1 MSDTDS
7 LDFLQEEFDPNSLT
21 VPRLRSILVHYDV
34 SYPSTAKKA
43 QLIKIF
49 IDEILPQ
56 RRRILKERDRARRS
70 SRGIVNA
77 TSPESLEIDEDIAPL
92 PRVSRKSK
100 RSTSSRLSFDEESE
114 EGTSY
119 RKERTQSLLKKTP
132 RANSKH
138 ARSSDTENGL
148 DVGTRRKSLRTRKS
162 ESMTKHQPEL
172 AKIRYAHEDDAIKT
186 EKIDRKDSAFTYD
199 NPFQSGSSP
208 LSGKSL
214 EMGRKSLGTP
224 KERRRASGYVKARRR
239 ETTQIYDGIHP
250 PSSNTFE
257 SPISPSAF
265 NTSNGVT
272 KSDEIKIE
280 PSEEFTLEEQLELA
294 RERAAKGVEPC
305 DPPRKSSAS
314 NYKSINKGPLW
325 VVMITILICYA
336 AWYREQKIAVGYCG
350 IGRESKLLTSST
362 WNMPNWARILLEPE
376 CEPCP
381 YHAYCSD
388 RMKVQ
393 CELDFLQKPHPLSFF
408 SLIPLVPTCEP
419 DGEKVRRIKVIAD
432 RAVEELR
439 EKRMKFECG
448 ATKNEAGAARPA
460 ADIDANDL
468 MNEISKKRRGKI
480 SNEEFQGL
488 WPQVLEEIKSRDE
501 VQSIAD
507 GIHTRLSSTS
517 LARLPLS
524 CALRRSVRKTMG
536 QYRIQ
541 IGFLII
547 IILALLYVRSAL
559 ISRRK
564 TKAIIPSLVSLTLE
578 RLTNQA
584 ITHQENSKIERWI
597 SIGQLRDD
605 ILRDEHSIAKRER
618 VWRKVR
624 IVIETNA
631 NVRSSQKEDRN
642 GEVSRVWE
650 WIGAIESRPGLIH

>member
-7 LDFLQEEFDPNSLT
+7 LDFLQEDFDPTSLT
-21 VPRLRSILVHYDV
+21 VPQLRSILVHYDV
-34 SYPSTAKKA
+34 SYPSTAKKV

-77 TSPESLEIDEDIAPL
+77 TSRESLEIDEDIAPL
-92 PRVSRKSK
+92 PRVPRKTT
-100 RSTSSRLSFDEESE
+100 RSTSSRLSVDEESE
-114 EGTSY
+114 EGLSY
-119 RKERTQSLLKKTP
+119 RKERTQSPLKKTP
-132 RANSKH
+132 KASSKH
-138 ARSSDTENGL
+138 ARASDTENGL
-148 DVGTRRKSLRTRKS
+148 DVETRRKSLRTRKS
-162 ESMTKHQPEL
+162 ESTTNHQPEL
-172 AKIRYAHEDDAIKT
+172 AKIRYAHVDDSTKM
-186 EKIDRKDSAFTYD
+186 EKLDRKDSAFTYD

-208 LSGKSL
+208 SSGKSPV
-214 EMGRKSLGTP
+214 MGRKSLGTP
-224 KERRRASGYVKARRR
+224 KERRRASGYVKTRRR
-239 ETTQIYDGIHP
+239 ETTQIFDGIRP

-257 SPISPSAF
+257 PPISPNAF
-265 NTSNGVT
+265 NTPSGVV
-272 KSDEIKIE
+272 KPDEIKIE
-280 PSEEFTLEEQLELA
+280 PSEEFTPEEQLELA

-305 DPPRKSSAS
+305 DPQRKNSVSNSKSSL
-314 NYKSINKGPLW
+314 KGPLW
-325 VVMITILICYA
+325 VVIITLLICYA
-336 AWYREQKIAVGYCG
+336 AWYREEKIAVGYCG
-350 IGRESKLLTSST
+350 IGRESIPLISST
-362 WNMPNWARILLEPE
+362 WNMPSWARILLEPE

-381 YHAYCSD
+381 HHAYCSD

-393 CELDFLQKPHPLSFF
+393 CELDFLLKPHPLYLSG
-408 SLIPLVPTCEP
+408 LIPLVPTCEP
-419 DGEKVRRIKVIAD
+419 DGEKVRRTKVIAD
-432 RAVEELR
+432 RGVEELR
-439 EKRMKFECG
+439 EHRMKFECG
-448 ATKNEAGAARPA
+448 ASKNEATAAKPTF
-460 ADIDANDL
+460 DMDANDL
-468 MNEISKKRRGKI
+468 KNEVSKKRRGKI
-480 SNEEFQGL
+480 SDEEFQVL
-488 WPQVLEEIKSRDE
+488 WSQAFEEIISRDE
-501 VQSIAD
+501 VHSVSD

-524 CALRRSVRKTMG
+524 CALRRSVRNTLG
-536 QYRIQ
+536 EYRIQ
-541 IGFLII
+541 ISSLII

-564 TKAIIPSLVSLTLE
+564 TNALIPSLVSLTLE
-578 RLTNQA
+578 RLTKQA
-584 ITHQENSKIERWI
+584 ILHLENSKIERWI

>member
-43 QLIKIF
+43 QLVKIF

-77 TSPESLEIDEDIAPL
+77 TSRESLEIDEDITPL

-100 RSTSSRLSFDEESE
+100 RSTSSRLSVDEESE

-119 RKERTQSLLKKTP
+119 RKERTQSLLKKTS

-148 DVGTRRKSLRTRKS
+148 DAETRRKSLRTRKS
-162 ESMTKHQPEL
+162 ETTTKYQPEL
-172 AKIRYAHEDDAIKT
+172 AKIRYAHENDAIKT

-208 LSGKSL
+208 LSGKSP

-280 PSEEFTLEEQLELA
+280 PGEEFTLEEQLELA

-305 DPPRKSSAS
+305 DPPRKNSAS
-314 NYKSINKGPLW
+314 NYKSIIKGPLW
-325 VVMITILICYA
+325 VIMITILICYA

-350 IGRESKLLTSST
+350 IGRESKLLTSSA
-362 WNMPNWARILLEPE
+362 WNMPRWARILLEPE

-381 YHAYCSD
+381 HHAYCFD
-388 RMKVQ
+388 RMKEQ
-393 CELDFLQKPHPLSFF
+393 CELDFLKKPHPLSLF

-439 EKRMKFECG
+439 EQRMKFECG
-448 ATKNEAGAARPA
+448 ATKNEAGAAGPA
-460 ADIDANDL
+460 VDIDANDL

-501 VQSIAD
+501 VQSVAD

-524 CALRRSVRKTMG
+524 CALRRSARKTMG

-547 IILALLYVRSAL
+547 IVLALLYVRSAL

-564 TKAIIPSLVSLTLE
+564 TNAIIPSLVSLTLE

-584 ITHQENSKIERWI
+584 ITHQENSEIERWI